1 MDNCIIKISDLDK
14 ELSEKYTVDNFYENI
29 YKMQNHIDITEIKE
43 SKNGINIEYVI
54 RSAVENNVL
63 YIEGITNDGEH
74 IIIAFNNDKTL
85 DCLESLIGQEQIS
98 YE

>member
-1 MDNCIIKISDLDK
+1 MDNCMIKISDLDK
-14 ELSEKYTVDNFYENI
+14 ELSEKYTIDSFYENI
-29 YKMQNHIDITEIKE
+29 YKIKNYIDTTEIKE
-43 SKNGINIEYVI
+43 SKNSINIEHVV